1 MSAPG
6 LGSVDPDVRREQ
18 LRASLA
24 AVHARIE
31 RACADAGRDPAEVT
45 LVVVTKYFPASD
57 VLLLHELGV
66 RSFGENRDQEAAEKY
81 AVVRQA
87 LADGTDGSDGLDG
100 LDGADPEGRPVLH
113 FIGRLQGNK
122 ATHVARYA
130 DVVESLDRVKLVG
143 GLARGAH
150 RAGRPPG
157 DLDVLLQVS
166 LDADTSRGGALPED
180 LDALAAAVAG
190 EPALTLRGLMA
201 VAPLGAD
208 PDASFAT
215 LLDLARDLRE
225 RHPEASWLSAGM
237 SGDLEAALRHGA
249 THLRVGTAI
258 LGSRPSLL

>member
-1 MSAPG
+1 VIAPG
-6 LGSVDPDVRREQ
+6 AATVDADARREQ

-24 AVHARIE
+24 AVQARIE
-31 RACADAGRDPAEVT
+31 RACDDAGRDPAEVT

-81 AVVRQA
+81 EQVRRE
-87 LADGTDGSDGLDG
+87 LDGS
-100 LDGADPEGRPVLH
+100 GAEAPVLH

-122 ATHVARYA
+122 AAHVAQYA
-130 DVVESLDRVKLVG
+130 DVVESLDRTKLVG
-143 GLARGAH
+143 GLAKGAH
-150 RAGRPPG
+150 RAGRRDG
-157 DLDVLLQVS
+157 ELDVLLQVS
-166 LDADTSRGGALPED
+166 LDGDTSRGGALPED
-180 LDALAAAVAG
+180 LDALAAAVEG
-190 EPALTLRGLMA
+190 QPALTLRGLMA

-208 PDASFAT
+208 PDASFGR
-215 LLDLARDLRE
+215 LHDLARDLRE
-225 RHPEASWLSAGM
+225 HHPGAGWLSAGM